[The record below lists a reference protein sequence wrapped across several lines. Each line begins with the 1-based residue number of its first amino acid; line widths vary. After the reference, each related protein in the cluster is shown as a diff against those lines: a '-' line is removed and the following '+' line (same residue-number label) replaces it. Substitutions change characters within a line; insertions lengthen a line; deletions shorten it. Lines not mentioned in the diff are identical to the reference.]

1 MRIQYQFARGT
12 TMAMAIAMLLG
23 ACGGDKP
30 EALLASA
37 KDYLAKNDAKAAG
50 IQIKNALQK
59 DPGLALLASGDATGA
74 EVELRKALDG
84 KYPADQVVPLLAQA
98 LLRSGQAKKLL
109 SD

>member
-12 TMAMAIAMLLG
+12 TMAMALAMLLG

-37 KDYLAKNDAKAAG
+37 KDYLAKNDAKAAV

-59 DPGLALLASGDATGA
+59 DPALAEARF
-74 EVELRKALDG
+74 LRQNVPRTLD
-84 KYPADQVVPLLAQA
+84 VV
-98 LLRSGQAKKLL
+98 
-109 SD
+109 SDIQ